1 MSMWTRGG
9 GAEPEQVCNSTLVGS
24 CICIGMAEQEKEWT
38 SQGLPLRVELEKAD
52 CLKGKELTHSKG
64 KAHTAE
70 EQSKGGHNKSKA

>member
-1 MSMWTRGG
+1 
-9 GAEPEQVCNSTLVGS
+9 
-24 CICIGMAEQEKEWT
+24 MAGQEKEWT

-64 KAHTAE
+64 KAHRAE